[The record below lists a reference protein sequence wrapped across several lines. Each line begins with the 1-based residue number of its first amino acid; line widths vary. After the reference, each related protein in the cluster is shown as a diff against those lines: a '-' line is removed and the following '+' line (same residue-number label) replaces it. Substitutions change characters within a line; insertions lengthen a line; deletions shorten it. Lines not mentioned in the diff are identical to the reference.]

1 MYPILKLG
9 NLKVPMYALCIFVGA
24 VLFLI
29 TFFTQLKKLKV
40 RIYFGAFILTFIA
53 GIVLFIVGASLWDNT
68 VHALDGSREFGS
80 AGISFLGGAVLG
92 LGAYALLLFL
102 VYQDSMAM
110 RIIFH
115 ALVPSLLIAH
125 AFGRLGCFFGGCCYG
140 KPSSWFWGVVYP
152 EGSVAAE
159 MYGYGTKLIPTQLIE
174 SVYLLG
180 LYFLFLFVFKK
191 RRVML
196 YCVCY
201 GIYRFFAEYLR
212 GDSRGAITSW
222 LSPSQ
227 FLSIILLIVAA
238 VLLILSIRNKDDGRL
253 PEPGYIIKSKL
264 KLGGG
269 IFVTKEEKEEMKQE
283 EEEQ

>member
-1 MYPILKLG
+1 
-9 NLKVPMYALCIFVGA
+9 MYALCVLVGA

-29 TFFTQLKKLKV
+29 TFFTQLKKLQV

-68 VHALDGSREFGS
+68 VHAIDGSREFGS

-102 VYQDSMAM
+102 VYQDEMSV

-152 EGSVAAE
+152 EDSVAAE

-180 LYFLFLFVFKK
+180 LYFVFLFVFKK
-191 RRVML
+191 RRVMY
-196 YCVCY
+196 YCLCY
-201 GIYRFFAEYLR
+201 GVYRFFAEYLR

-227 FLSIILLIVAA
+227 LLSIMLLIVAA
-238 VLLILSIRNKDDGRL
+238 VIFILGIRNKDDGTL
-253 PEPGYIIKSKL
+253 AGPGYIIKSRL

-269 IFVTKEEKEEMKQE
+269 IFVTKEEIEGTKKE